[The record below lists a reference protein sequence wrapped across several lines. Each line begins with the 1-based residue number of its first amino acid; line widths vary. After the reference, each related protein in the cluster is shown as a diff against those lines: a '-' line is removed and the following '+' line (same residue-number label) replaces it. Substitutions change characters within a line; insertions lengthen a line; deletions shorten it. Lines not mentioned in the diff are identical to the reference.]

1 MARGPIGFYYKD
13 SIIWVAAEK
22 LPPFLLTLHK
32 IILQLMIGVFDSG
45 VGGLSVWREL
55 YREFPNETYLYVSD
69 SGYCPYGPKTRDEIL
84 SRAKSI
90 TEFLILRG
98 AEIIVVACNTA
109 TAAAIEYL
117 RSHYNIPFV
126 GMEPAVKP
134 AAINTKTGAIGV
146 LATKGTFKGELYLRT
161 LHKFASNAKV
171 LEQVGEGLVE
181 LVETGNTNSAMA
193 REVIGK
199 YITPMLEE
207 NVDHI
212 VLGCTHYPFLE
223 SVIKEFAG
231 DNVTIVNPAPAIARR
246 AGEVLKQRRDLGYVA
261 HSGVENITST
271 SFVTTGDNL
280 NVLTQMVR
288 EIAPADFD
296 TFKFAKIEIPY
307 GNLQ

>member
-1 MARGPIGFYYKD
+1 
-13 SIIWVAAEK
+13 
-22 LPPFLLTLHK
+22 
-32 IILQLMIGVFDSG
+32 MIGVFDSG

-55 YREFPNETYLYVSD
+55 FKEFPGERYMYISD
-69 SGYCPYGPKTRDEIL
+69 AGYCPYGPKSKEEIIA
-84 SRAKSI
+84 RAKVI
-90 TEFLILRG
+90 TEYLLAAG

-117 RSHYNIPFV
+117 RGNYDIPFV

-181 LVETGNTNSAMA
+181 IVENGETGTGKA
-193 REVIGK
+193 RELIGK
-199 YITPMLEE
+199 YVVPMIEQ

-223 SVIKEFAG
+223 DVIKGFTGES
-231 DNVTIVNPAPAIARR
+231 VTIVNPAPAIARR
-246 AGEVLKQRRDLGYVA
+246 AGEVLSQRREAVA
-261 HSGVENITST
+261 ARGRAAGVENSAEPDTNTFI
-271 SFVTTGDNL
+271 TTGDNID
-280 NVLTQMVR
+280 VMVDIVKK
-288 EIAPADFD
+288 IAPCDVGKFI
-296 TFKFAKIEIPY
+296 FKKIELLP
-307 GNLQ
+307 LCH